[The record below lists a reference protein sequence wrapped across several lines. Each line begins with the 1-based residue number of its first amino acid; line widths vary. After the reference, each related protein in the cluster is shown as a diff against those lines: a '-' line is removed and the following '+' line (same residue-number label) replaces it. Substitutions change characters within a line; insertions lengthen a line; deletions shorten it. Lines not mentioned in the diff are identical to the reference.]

1 MAWTSGVGTDLT
13 CNPIQVG
20 GTRTSDV
27 QSGSP
32 TDRVPVQKTQ
42 TPVDKTRYN
51 KDLDSPTLSNWT
63 VSGQHLDAVWTAS
76 WESLG
81 SVVNTY

>member
-1 MAWTSGVGTDLT
+1 MTFGMVWASGVGTDLT
-13 CNPIQVG
+13 CNPIQVD

-51 KDLDSPTLSNWT
+51 KDLEVQPCPIGLFLDSIWT
-63 VSGQHLDAVWTAS
+63 QCGQLR
-76 WESLG
+76 G
-81 SVVNTY
+81 GP